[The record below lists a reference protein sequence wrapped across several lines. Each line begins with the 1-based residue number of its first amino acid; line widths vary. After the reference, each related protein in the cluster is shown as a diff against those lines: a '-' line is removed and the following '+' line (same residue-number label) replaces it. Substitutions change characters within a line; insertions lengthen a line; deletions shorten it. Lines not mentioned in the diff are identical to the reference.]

1 MLMSLGPVVFSLKLD
16 LQSISQK
23 EKSSFAK
30 HDILGSSPTYE
41 DTGEDE
47 GTITLKGTLLPYFLG
62 GLSGIAALQ
71 SARLQKVPLPLM
83 RGDGLP
89 MGWVLI
95 DSIDRDDTELDANEG
110 IGNTIDYTVNLIKV
124 GIPGIDSAESI
135 LRIFL

>member
-1 MLMSLGPVVFSLKLD
+1 MSLGPVVFSLKLD

-30 HDILGSSPTYE
+30 HDILGSSPVYE
-41 DTGEDE
+41 DTGEEE
-47 GTITLKGTLLPYFLG
+47 GTITLKGTLMPYFLG

-71 SARLQKVPLPLM
+71 AARLQKVPLPLM

-95 DSIDRDDTELDANEG
+95 DAIDRDDTELDANEG
-110 IGNTIDYTVNLIKV
+110 IGNSIDYTVSLIKV
-124 GIPGIDSAESI
+124 GTPGIDSAESI